1 MEPKLPK
8 IPKSKIKPNI
18 QPNKIIG
25 GGKVTYGGAKS
36 RGVNPLV
43 RNITG
48 SDNLFS
54 KLQERNP
61 EVSNKRGTRTLF
73 NMLGT
78 FGTERH
84 EKIIRT
90 NLQLLRNTLVETFEI
105 AKLLRMNAAGG
116 DGGSGGKKYSGAL
129 MGAVVGTTA
138 TAGIMGIG
146 PNLLNFFK
154 GDPEGSADAFT
165 DEDFTNEAKEIVSNE
180 EKLVNK
186 ELEASAFDEEDTLDS
201 DLEKSSRD
209 LVEFIN
215 SGFSTLKEGLNK
227 LIKGEG
233 IDVEKTE
240 ETDVEG
246 GDSTI
251 KVEEENVKNESEQV
265 NSLVDG
271 VENSF
276 KDVLK
281 NKIAEGES
289 NNDYGAMYSR
299 DQEGFSR
306 GDEDITKMTI
316 NEVDALQT
324 DYLNYQTS
332 IGRKDGDR
340 SAAMG
345 AYQMLNPKKV
355 AELMGLDPETTVF
368 DKDTQDQMSEYYL
381 NYSGLKE
388 FKAGEITAEEFNNRL
403 AEQFASIE
411 TTDGKGVYDDDG
423 LNKANTSVLDLIK
436 AQESK
441 YKGLEDG
448 AFIPGSKK
456 GEVIVINQGG
466 GVTPI
471 PGSGKKVVMSNSNT
485 GKGKS
490 QGPTQKFYSS
500 SNPDDSNLSTKS
512 ILGVI
517 G

>member
-1 MEPKLPK
+1 MEPELPKLPN
-8 IPKSKIKPNI
+8 SKIKPNI

-78 FGTERH
+78 FGTERN
-84 EKIIRT
+84 EKIIRK

-105 AKLLRMNAAGG
+105 AKLLRMNAADGA
-116 DGGSGGKKYSGAL
+116 GGSGGGKNYSGAL
-129 MGAVVGTTA
+129 LVGTLAA
-138 TAGIMGIG
+138 TAGLTL
-146 PNLLNFFK
+146 PKLLGGNDDK
-154 GDPEGSADAFT
+154 
-165 DEDFTNEAKEIVSNE
+165 TNIKETKETEEKVNE
-180 EKLVNK
+180 EDDLETFVSGEEKIVAK
-186 ELEASAFDEEDTLDS
+186 ELEDSDAKYDTDGQLDS
-201 DLEKSSRD
+201 DLEGSSKG
-209 LVEFIN
+209 LVESIKT
-215 SGFSTLKEGLNK
+215 GFNELMDGIKK
-227 LIKGEG
+227 LVKGEG
-233 IDVEKTE
+233 IDTE
-240 ETDVEG
+240 ETEVKS
-246 GDSTI
+246 GDDTV
-251 KVEEENVKNESEQV
+251 KVVEESEKGESEQV
-265 NSLVDG
+265 TSLVDG

-276 KDVLK
+276 KDILK
-281 NKIAEGES
+281 NKVAEGES

-299 DQEGFSR
+299 DQEGFDR
-306 GDEDITKMTI
+306 GDEDITKMSI
-316 NEVDALQT
+316 NEVDKLQT

-332 IGRKDGDR
+332 IGREDGDR

-355 AELMGLDPETTVF
+355 AEQMGLDPETTIF
-368 DKDTQDQMSEYYL
+368 DKETQDKMSEYFL

-388 FKAGEITAEEFNNRL
+388 FQAGEISAEEFNNRL

-411 TTDGKGVYDDDG
+411 TTDGKGVYDDDKM
-423 LNKANTSVLDLIK
+423 NKANTNVLDIIK
-436 AQESK
+436 SQESK

-448 AFIPGSKK
+448 AFVPGTKK
-456 GEVIVINQGG
+456 GEVIVIKEGKNVQ
-466 GVTPI
+466 PI
-471 PGSGKKVVMSNSNT
+471 SSSGKKVVMSNSNT

-500 SNPDDSNLSTKS
+500 SNPDASNLSTKS

>member
-18 QPNKIIG
+18 QPNKIVG
-25 GGKVTYGGAKS
+25 GGKIS
-36 RGVNPLV
+36 SSGVNPLV

-54 KLQERNP
+54 QLQERNP
-61 EVSNKRGTRTLF
+61 EVRNKRGTRTLF

-78 FGTERH
+78 FGTERN
-84 EKIIRT
+84 EKIIRM

-116 DGGSGGKKYSGAL
+116 AGGSGGGGKNYSGL
-129 MGAVVGTTA
+129 ML
-138 TAGIMGIG
+138 AGIGAAAG
-146 PNLLNFFK
+146 LTGLAVGDSSSNKRAEAAKKRREEGGEEEVKEEDDAENF
-154 GDPEGSADAFT
+154 
-165 DEDFTNEAKEIVSNE
+165 VSSE
-180 EKLVNK
+180 EKLVAK
-186 ELEASAFDEEDTLDS
+186 ELENVDTEYKDDDLES
-201 DLEKSSRD
+201 DLESSSKG
-209 LVEFIN
+209 LVE
-215 SGFSTLKEGLNK
+215 SMKTGFTELMDGINK
-227 LIKGEG
+227 LVKGEG
-233 IDVEKTE
+233 IDVE
-240 ETDVEG
+240 ETDVES
-246 GDSTI
+246 GDNTL
-251 KVEEENVKNESEQV
+251 KVEKLGDVNESDQV
-265 NSLVDG
+265 KSLVDG
-271 VENSF
+271 VSNSF
-276 KDVLK
+276 EGALK
-281 NKIAEGES
+281 TKIAEGES

-306 GDEDITKMTI
+306 GDEDITKMSI
-316 NEVDALQT
+316 NEVDKLQT

-332 IGRKDGDR
+332 IGREDGDR

-381 NYSGLKE
+381 NYSGLEE
-388 FKAGEITAEEFNNRL
+388 FKAGDITAEEFNNRL

-423 LNKANTSVLDLIK
+423 LNKANTSVLDIIK

-448 AFIPGSKK
+448 AFIPGEKK
-456 GEVIVINQGG
+456 GEVIVINKGDSINS
-466 GVTPI
+466 I
-471 PGSGKKVVMSNSNT
+471 PSGSGKKIAMINNDP
-485 GKGKS
+485 GKAVS
-490 QGPTQKFYSS
+490 QGPTLKFLSS
-500 SNPDDSNLSTKS
+500 GNPDSSDVLVKS

>member
-1 MEPKLPK
+1 MEPELPKLPN
-8 IPKSKIKPNI
+8 SKIKPNI

-78 FGTERH
+78 FGTERN
-84 EKIIRT
+84 EKIIRK

-116 DGGSGGKKYSGAL
+116 VGGSGGGKNYSGAL
-129 MGAVVGTTA
+129 LVGTLAA
-138 TAGIMGIG
+138 TAGLTLPKLFGG
-146 PNLLNFFK
+146 
-154 GDPEGSADAFT
+154 GDDKTKIKETEETEEKVDK
-165 DEDFTNEAKEIVSNE
+165 EDDLETFVSSE
-180 EKLVNK
+180 EKLVAK
-186 ELEASAFDEEDTLDS
+186 ELEDTDTDTEYDDDKLES
-201 DLEKSSRD
+201 DLEGSSKG
-209 LVEFIN
+209 LVESIKT
-215 SGFSTLKEGLNK
+215 GFSELMDGIKK
-227 LIKGEG
+227 LVKGEG
-233 IDVEKTE
+233 IDTE
-240 ETDVEG
+240 ETEVKS
-246 GDSTI
+246 GDDTL
-251 KVEEENVKNESEQV
+251 KVEESGDTNESDQV

-271 VENSF
+271 VSNSF
-276 KDVLK
+276 KGALK
-281 NKIAEGES
+281 TKIAEGES

-299 DQEGFSR
+299 DQEGFDR
-306 GDEDITKMTI
+306 GDEDITKMSI
-316 NEVDALQT
+316 NEVDKLQT

-332 IGRKDGDR
+332 IGREDGDR

-355 AELMGLDPETTVF
+355 AEQMGLDPETTIF
-368 DKDTQDQMSEYYL
+368 DKETQDKMSEYFL

-388 FKAGEITAEEFNNRL
+388 FQAGEISAEEFNNRL
-403 AEQFASIE
+403 AEQFASVK

-423 LNKANTSVLDLIK
+423 MNKANTSVLDLIK

-441 YKGLEDG
+441 YKDLDKG
-448 AFIPGSKK
+448 AFIPGEKP
-456 GEVIVINQGG
+456 GEVIVVNQGG
-466 GVTPI
+466 GVTPVS
-471 PGSGKKVVMSNSNT
+471 GGGKKVVMSNSNT

-500 SNPDDSNLSTKS
+500 SNPDASNLSTKS

>member
-8 IPKSKIKPNI
+8 IPKNKIKPNI
-18 QPNKIIG
+18 QPNKIVG
-25 GGKVTYGGAKS
+25 GGKIS
-36 RGVNPLV
+36 SSGVNPLV

-54 KLQERNP
+54 QLQERNP
-61 EVSNKRGTRTLF
+61 EVRNKRGTRTLF

-78 FGTERH
+78 FGTERN
-84 EKIIRT
+84 EKIIRM

-116 DGGSGGKKYSGAL
+116 AGGSGGGGKNYSGL
-129 MGAVVGTTA
+129 ML
-138 TAGIMGIG
+138 AGIGAAAG
-146 PNLLNFFK
+146 LTGLAVGDSSSNKRAEAAKKRREEDGEVKEEDDAENF
-154 GDPEGSADAFT
+154 
-165 DEDFTNEAKEIVSNE
+165 VSSE
-180 EKLVNK
+180 EKLVAK
-186 ELEASAFDEEDTLDS
+186 ELENVDTEYKDDDLES
-201 DLEKSSRD
+201 DLESSSKG
-209 LVEFIN
+209 LVE
-215 SGFSTLKEGLNK
+215 SMKTGFTELMDGINK
-227 LIKGEG
+227 LVKGEG
-233 IDVEKTE
+233 IDVE
-240 ETDVEG
+240 ETDVES
-246 GDSTI
+246 GDNTL
-251 KVEEENVKNESEQV
+251 KVEELGEVNESDQV
-265 NSLVDG
+265 KSLVDG
-271 VENSF
+271 VSNSF
-276 KDVLK
+276 EGALK
-281 NKIAEGES
+281 TKIAEGES

-332 IGRKDGDR
+332 IGREDGDR

-355 AELMGLDPETTVF
+355 AELMGLDPETTIF

-388 FKAGEITAEEFNNRL
+388 FKSGEITAEEFNNRL

-423 LNKANTSVLDLIK
+423 LNKANTSVLDIIK

-448 AFIPGSKK
+448 AFIPGEKK
-456 GEVIVINQGG
+456 GEVIVINKGDSINS
-466 GVTPI
+466 I
-471 PGSGKKVVMSNSNT
+471 PSGSGKKIAMINNDP
-485 GKGKS
+485 GKAAS
-490 QGPTQKFYSS
+490 QGPTLKFLSS
-500 SNPDDSNLSTKS
+500 SNPDSSDILVKS

>member
-1 MEPKLPK
+1 MEPKLP
-8 IPKSKIKPNI
+8 KIKPNI
-18 QPNKIIG
+18 QPNNIVRASG
-25 GGKVTYGGAKS
+25 GSYGGAKS

-78 FGTERH
+78 FGTERN

-116 DGGSGGKKYSGAL
+116 VGGSGGGKNYSGAL
-129 MGAVVGTTA
+129 LAGTLGA
-138 TAGIMGIG
+138 TAGLTLPKLFGG
-146 PNLLNFFK
+146 
-154 GDPEGSADAFT
+154 GDDKNNTKET
-165 DEDFTNEAKEIVSNE
+165 EDKVDKEDDGETFVSGE
-180 EKLVNK
+180 EKIVKK
-186 ELEASAFDEEDTLDS
+186 ELEDVDTEYNDDDLES
-201 DLEKSSRD
+201 DLEGSSKGLIESMNTGFTGLID
-209 LVEFIN
+209 GIKKLV
-215 SGFSTLKEGLNK
+215 
-227 LIKGEG
+227 KGEG
-233 IDVEKTE
+233 IDVEETE

-246 GDSTI
+246 GESNI
-251 KVEEENVKNESEQV
+251 KVEEENVKSESEQV

-271 VENSF
+271 VSNSF
-276 KDVLK
+276 KDQLK
-281 NKIAEGES
+281 TEIAEGES
-289 NNDYGAMYSR
+289 NNNYGAMYSR

-316 NEVDALQT
+316 NEVDGLQT

-332 IGRKDGDR
+332 IGREDSNR

-355 AELMGLDPETTVF
+355 AELMGIDPETTVF
-368 DKDTQDQMSEYYL
+368 DKDTQDQMSEYFL

-388 FKAGEITAEEFNNRL
+388 FQAGEITAEEFNNRL

-411 TTDGKGVYDDDG
+411 TSSGKGVYDDDG
-423 LNKANTSVLDLIK
+423 MNKAKNSVLDIIK

-466 GVTPI
+466 NVTPI
-471 PGSGKKVVMSNSNT
+471 SGGGKKVVMSNSNT

-500 SNPDDSNLSTKS
+500 SNPDASNLSTKS

>member
-8 IPKSKIKPNI
+8 IPKNKIKPNI
-18 QPNKIIG
+18 QPNKIVG
-25 GGKVTYGGAKS
+25 GGKIS
-36 RGVNPLV
+36 SSGVNPLV

-54 KLQERNP
+54 QLQERNP
-61 EVSNKRGTRTLF
+61 EVRNKRGTRTLF

-78 FGTERH
+78 FGTERN
-84 EKIIRT
+84 EKIIRM

-116 DGGSGGKKYSGAL
+116 AGGSGGGGKNYSGL
-129 MGAVVGTTA
+129 ML
-138 TAGIMGIG
+138 AGIGAAAG
-146 PNLLNFFK
+146 LTGLAVGDSSSNKRAEAAKKRREEDGDGEVKEEDDAENF
-154 GDPEGSADAFT
+154 
-165 DEDFTNEAKEIVSNE
+165 VSSE
-180 EKLVNK
+180 EKLVAK
-186 ELEASAFDEEDTLDS
+186 ELENVDTEYKDDDLES
-201 DLEKSSRD
+201 DLESSSKG
-209 LVEFIN
+209 LVESMNDEFTELMDGI
-215 SGFSTLKEGLNK
+215 NK
-227 LIKGEG
+227 LVKGEG
-233 IDVEKTE
+233 IDVE
-240 ETDVEG
+240 ETDVES
-246 GDSTI
+246 GDNTL
-251 KVEEENVKNESEQV
+251 KVEKLGDVNESDQV
-265 NSLVDG
+265 KSLVDG
-271 VENSF
+271 VSNSF
-276 KDVLK
+276 EGALK
-281 NKIAEGES
+281 TKIAEGES

-306 GDEDITKMTI
+306 GDEDITKMSI
-316 NEVDALQT
+316 NEVDKLQT

-332 IGRKDGDR
+332 IGREDGDR

-355 AELMGLDPETTVF
+355 AELMGLDPETTIF

-381 NYSGLKE
+381 NYSGLEE
-388 FKAGEITAEEFNNRL
+388 FKAGDITAEEFNNRL

-423 LNKANTSVLDLIK
+423 LNKANTSVLDIIK

-448 AFIPGSKK
+448 AFVPGDKK
-456 GEVIVINQGG
+456 GEVIVIKQGG

-471 PGSGKKVVMSNSNT
+471 PAGGKKVVMSNGNT

>member
-1 MEPKLPK
+1 MEPELPKLPN
-8 IPKSKIKPNI
+8 SKIKPNI

-54 KLQERNP
+54 KLRERNP

-78 FGTERH
+78 FGTERN
-84 EKIIRT
+84 EKIIRK

-105 AKLLRMNAAGG
+105 AKLLRMNAADGA
-116 DGGSGGKKYSGAL
+116 GGSGGGKNYSGAL
-129 MGAVVGTTA
+129 LVGTLAA
-138 TAGIMGIG
+138 TAGLTL
-146 PNLLNFFK
+146 PKLLGGNDDK
-154 GDPEGSADAFT
+154 TNIKETEETEEKVDK
-165 DEDFTNEAKEIVSNE
+165 EDDLETFVSSE
-180 EKLVNK
+180 EKLVAK
-186 ELEASAFDEEDTLDS
+186 ELEDTDTDTEYDDDKLES
-201 DLEKSSRD
+201 DLEGSSKG
-209 LVEFIN
+209 LVESIKT
-215 SGFSTLKEGLNK
+215 GFSELMDGIKK
-227 LIKGEG
+227 LVKGEG
-233 IDVEKTE
+233 IDTE
-240 ETDVEG
+240 ETEVKS
-246 GDSTI
+246 GDDTL
-251 KVEEENVKNESEQV
+251 KVEESGDTNESDQV

-271 VENSF
+271 VSNSF
-276 KDVLK
+276 KGALK
-281 NKIAEGES
+281 TKIAEGES

-299 DQEGFSR
+299 DQEGFDR
-306 GDEDITKMTI
+306 GDEDITKMSI
-316 NEVDALQT
+316 NEVDKLQT

-332 IGRKDGDR
+332 IGREDGDR

-355 AELMGLDPETTVF
+355 AEQMGLDPETTIF
-368 DKDTQDQMSEYYL
+368 DKETQDKMSEYFL

-388 FKAGEITAEEFNNRL
+388 FQAGEISAEEFNNRL
-403 AEQFASIE
+403 AEQFASVK

-423 LNKANTSVLDLIK
+423 MNKANTSVLDLIK

-441 YKGLEDG
+441 YKDLDKG
-448 AFIPGSKK
+448 AFIPGEKP
-456 GEVIVINQGG
+456 GEVIVVNQGG
-466 GVTPI
+466 GVTPVS
-471 PGSGKKVVMSNSNT
+471 GGGKKVVMSNSNT

-500 SNPDDSNLSTKS
+500 SNPDASNLSTKS

>member
-1 MEPKLPK
+1 MEPELPK
-8 IPKSKIKPNI
+8 LPKSKIKPNI

-36 RGVNPLV
+36 RGVNPLI
-43 RNITG
+43 RNITS
-48 SDNLFS
+48 SDNLFTQ
-54 KLQERNP
+54 LRERNP

-78 FGTERH
+78 FGTQRN
-84 EKIIRT
+84 EKIIRM

-105 AKLLRMNAAGG
+105 AKLSRMNAASSAGG
-116 DGGSGGKKYSGAL
+116 GGGGGGAGGAL
-129 MGAVVGTTA
+129 LTGFA
-138 TAGIMGIG
+138 TAGIGAG
-146 PNLLNFFK
+146 ALKLL
-154 GDPEGSADAFT
+154 GLGGSPASDGSEGNINAET
-165 DEDFTNEAKEIVSNE
+165 DDNNELETIVSDD
-180 EKLVNK
+180 EKLASK
-186 ELEASAFDEEDTLDS
+186 ELEGMEDEYDDKKLES
-201 DLEKSSRD
+201 DLEESSKG

-215 SGFSTLKEGLNK
+215 SGFSSLKEGLNK

-233 IDVEKTE
+233 IDEKE
-240 ETDVEG
+240 EDKNDNDSDS
-246 GDSTI
+246 GDI
-251 KVEEENVKNESEQV
+251 KVVEEDVKSESDQV
-265 NSLVDG
+265 KSLVDG
-271 VENSF
+271 VSNSF
-276 KDVLK
+276 EGALK
-281 NKIAEGES
+281 TKIAEGES

-332 IGRKDGDR
+332 IGREDGDR

-423 LNKANTSVLDLIK
+423 MNKANTSVLDLIK

-448 AFIPGSKK
+448 AFVPGKKK

-466 GVTPI
+466 DVTPM
-471 PGSGKKVVMSNSNT
+471 SGGGKQVTMVNNNT

-500 SNPDDSNLSTKS
+500 SNPDASNLSTKS